1 MFGLGFYVCVFLFKI
16 MKHTEQLQPRSP
28 ANYARSGTL
37 NVVDKTEKKE
47 NGGRKCCGGGDSGNS
62 KS

>member
-1 MFGLGFYVCVFLFKI
+1 